1 MELTKINELMF
12 NRGYTRPI
20 GPIFSEWEFV
30 KDEILLPNRKA
41 GSGNGTVHIY
51 LLEENMQKFES
62 CFPHYINAFRSSPT
76 ESEHICPHIDHFI
89 LTANVLTVAG
99 FAYDHYRCDANVFH
113 YSDFVSKIIKQ
124 DDNGM
129 IKFESLF
136 KLSTDDRPYFKQF
149 DKTIFGKLIR
159 YIFVPKITAYKLYL
173 YSDDNYQNFAT
184 FWTIGQVVDNSYV
197 INLQQVNKTE
207 NDAEVKSTNT
217 KTKEATKKASKNTFK
232 KHKATLKEK
241 TEVIS
246 TTVELFYSYMLKKKK
261 SVKTAKSYIGNLNNL
276 IPRAQKMLDGLVH
289 PSPLTI
295 TDLSTIEAIDN
306 ALWSNPKIVKWNR
319 NEHNRASAALH
330 MYISF
335 LQDTDLSHTVLST
348 NQTPTIT
355 EDSTQSDNAYEEIE
369 QIELYRKYL
378 QNTRNSSEVTL
389 TSYIN
394 ALQKRLS
401 KLIRDTYAPNFTSVF
416 TLNDYAELIKL
427 DSEIWDIPQI
437 VAANES
443 TRGKLHAAFK
453 AYLEFVEQS
462 LSDEELAAIA
472 FN

>member
-62 CFPHYINAFRSSPT
+62 CFPRYISSFRSSPSD
-76 ESEHICPHIDHFI
+76 SEHICPHVDHFI

-99 FAYDHYRCDANVFH
+99 FAYEHYRCDANVFH

-149 DKTIFGKLIR
+149 DKNIFGKLIR
-159 YIFVPKITAYKLYL
+159 YIFVPKKTAYKIYL
-173 YSDDNYQNFAT
+173 YSDENYQNFAT
-184 FWTIGQVVDNSYV
+184 FWTIGQAVDNSYV
-197 INLQQVNKTE
+197 INLQQENKTE
-207 NDAEVKSTNT
+207 NDAEAKAPKN
-217 KTKEATKKASKNTFK
+217 KKKAIL
-232 KHKATLKEK
+232 KAKEGMP
-241 TEVIS
+241 S

-276 IPRAQKMLDGLVH
+276 IPRAQKMLDGLDH

-295 TDLSTIEAIDN
+295 TDLDAIVDIN
-306 ALWSNPKIVKWNR
+306 NTLWSSPRIVKWNR

-335 LQDTDLSHTVLST
+335 LQEADLSHTIPSKDYKP
-348 NQTPTIT
+348 QIT
-355 EDSTQSDNAYEEIE
+355 EYTTPSDNNYDEIE

-389 TSYIN
+389 TSYVN

-401 KLIRDTYAPNFTSVF
+401 KLIRDTFDPNFKSIF
-416 TLNDYAELIKL
+416 TLNDYAELIRL

-437 VAANES
+437 VAANEL

-453 AYLEFVEQS
+453 AYLEFVEHS

-472 FN
+472 FS